1 MKRNNDFALRILLY
15 AGLTVFAA
23 MIITVIVVAFG
34 NFTDAKAAVGDQTIT
49 KVGSNY
55 VVETV
60 TMESTDSNGV
70 KNQTIEKLSIPESFY
85 NPSNPRVPFGS
96 SSINTNTIVDS
107 SSNTNTI
114 DGIKKTL
121 PSLSKKAK
129 KLKEKAV
136 RELESLSAYAST
148 YGWGMSVEE
157 SLTSD
162 YESDVNID
170 FDQPGWTCHFRQV
183 VRFGK
188 KGKVTVKYEKDGE
201 SYSASSIKSMLKKH
215 KRG

>member
-1 MKRNNDFALRILLY
+1 MRRNDFALRIVLY
-15 AGLTVFAA
+15 AGLVVFAA
-23 MIITVIVVAFG
+23 MIITVIALIFG
-34 NFTDAKAAVGDQTIT
+34 NFTDAKAAVGDQVIT
-49 KVGSNY
+49 KIGTNY
-55 VVETV
+55 VVETI

-70 KNQTIEKLSIPESFY
+70 KTQAIEKLSIPESLY

-96 SSINTNTIVDS
+96 SSVTSNTVDS
-107 SSNTNTI
+107 SSNTI
-114 DGIKKTL
+114 DGLKKTL

-129 KLKEKAV
+129 KLKEKAI
-136 RELESLSAYAST
+136 RELENLSAYAST

-170 FDQPGWTCHFRQV
+170 FDQPGWTCHFKQV

-188 KGKVTVKYEKDGE
+188 KGKLKVSYEKDGE
-201 SYSASSIKSMLKKH
+201 SYTLDSIKSMLKKH
-215 KRG
+215 KRR

>member
-1 MKRNNDFALRILLY
+1 MRKNDFALKIVLY
-15 AGLTVFAA
+15 AGLVVFAA
-23 MIITVIVVAFG
+23 MVITVIAVIFG

-49 KVGSNY
+49 KVGTNY
-55 VVETV
+55 VIETV

-70 KNQTIEKLSIPESFY
+70 KTQVVEKLSIPENLY
-85 NPSNPRVPFGS
+85 NPSNPRVPFS
-96 SSINTNTIVDS
+96 NINTNTIDS
-107 SSNTNTI
+107 SSNANTI
-114 DGIKKTL
+114 DNMKKTL
-121 PSLSKKAK
+121 SSLPKKAK

-136 RELESLSAYAST
+136 RELENLSAYAST

-170 FDQPGWTCHFRQV
+170 FDQPGWTCHFKQV

-188 KGKVTVKYEKDGE
+188 KGKLKVSYEKDGE
-201 SYSASSIKSMLKKH
+201 SYTLDSIKSMLKKH

>member
-1 MKRNNDFALRILLY
+1 MRRNDFALRIVLY
-15 AGLTVFAA
+15 AGLVVFAA
-23 MIITVIVVAFG
+23 MIITVIALIFG
-34 NFTDAKAAVGDQTIT
+34 NFTDAKAAVGDQVIT
-49 KVGSNY
+49 KIGTNY
-55 VVETV
+55 VVETI

-70 KNQTIEKLSIPESFY
+70 KTQAIEKLSIPESLY
-85 NPSNPRVPFGS
+85 NPSNPRVPFGN

-107 SSNTNTI
+107 SSNTI
-114 DGIKKTL
+114 DGMKKTL

-129 KLKEKAV
+129 KLKERAI
-136 RELESLSAYAST
+136 RELENLSAYAST

-170 FDQPGWTCHFRQV
+170 FDQPGWTCRFKQV

-188 KGKVTVKYEKDGE
+188 KGKLKVSYEKDGE
-201 SYSASSIKSMLKKH
+201 SYTSDSVKSMLKKH

>member
-1 MKRNNDFALRILLY
+1 MKRNNDFALKVLLC
-15 AGLTVFAA
+15 AGLVVFAA
-23 MIITVIVVAFG
+23 MVITVIAVIFG
-34 NFTDAKAAVGDQTIT
+34 NFTDAKAAVGDQSIT

-55 VVETV
+55 LVETV

-70 KNQTIEKLSIPESFY
+70 KTQAVERLSIPENLY

-96 SSINTNTIVDS
+96 SSVTNNTVDS
-107 SSNTNTI
+107 SSNTI
-114 DGIKKTL
+114 DGLKKTL

-129 KLKEKAV
+129 KLKERAI
-136 RELESLSAYAST
+136 RELENLSAYAST

-170 FDQPGWTCHFRQV
+170 FDQPGWTCRFKQV

-188 KGKVTVKYEKDGE
+188 KGKLKVSYEKDGE
-201 SYSASSIKSMLKKH
+201 SYTSDSVKSMLKKH

>member
-1 MKRNNDFALRILLY
+1 MRKNDFALRIVLY
-15 AGLTVFAA
+15 AGLVVFAA
-23 MIITVIVVAFG
+23 MVITVIAVIFG

-49 KVGSNY
+49 KVGTNY
-55 VVETV
+55 VIETV

-70 KNQTIEKLSIPESFY
+70 KTQVVEKLSMPENLY

-96 SSINTNTIVDS
+96 SSVTTVDS

-136 RELESLSAYAST
+136 RELENLSAYAST

-170 FDQPGWTCHFRQV
+170 FDQPGWTCNFKQI

-188 KGKVTVKYEKDGE
+188 KGKLKVSYEKDGE
-201 SYSASSIKSMLKKH
+201 SYTLDSVKSMLKKH
-215 KRG
+215 GRG

>member
-1 MKRNNDFALRILLY
+1 MRKNDFALKIVLY
-15 AGLTVFAA
+15 AGLVVFAA
-23 MIITVIVVAFG
+23 MVITVIAVIFG
-34 NFTDAKAAVGDQTIT
+34 NFTDAKAAVGDQIIT
-49 KVGSNY
+49 KIGSSY

-60 TMESTDSNGV
+60 TMESVDSNGV
-70 KNQTIEKLSIPESFY
+70 KNQTIEKLSIPENIY
-85 NPSNPRVPFGS
+85 NPSNPRVPFGIS
-96 SSINTNTIVDS
+96 TINNNVIDS

-136 RELESLSAYAST
+136 RELENLSAYAST

-170 FDQPGWTCHFRQV
+170 FDQPGWTCHFKQV

-188 KGKVTVKYEKDGE
+188 KGKLKVSYEKDGE
-201 SYSASSIKSMLKKH
+201 SYTLDSIKSMLKKH

>member
-1 MKRNNDFALRILLY
+1 MRKNDFALKIVLY
-15 AGLTVFAA
+15 ASLAVFAA
-23 MIITVIVVAFG
+23 MIITVIAVIFG
-34 NFTDAKAAVGDQTIT
+34 NFTDAKAAVGDQIIT
-49 KVGSNY
+49 KVGNNY

-70 KNQTIEKLSIPESFY
+70 KTQAVERLSIPENLY
-85 NPSNPRVPFGS
+85 NPGNPRVPFGN

-107 SSNTNTI
+107 SSNTI
-114 DGIKKTL
+114 DGMKKTL

-129 KLKEKAV
+129 KLKERAI
-136 RELESLSAYAST
+136 RELENLSAYAST

-170 FDQPGWTCHFRQV
+170 FDQPGWTCHFKQV

-188 KGKVTVKYEKDGE
+188 KGKLKVSYEKDGE
-201 SYSASSIKSMLKKH
+201 SYTLDSVKSMLKKH
-215 KRG
+215 GRG

>member
-1 MKRNNDFALRILLY
+1 MRRNDFALRIVLY
-15 AGLTVFAA
+15 AGLVVFAA
-23 MIITVIVVAFG
+23 MIITVIALIFG
-34 NFTDAKAAVGDQTIT
+34 NFTDAKAAVGDQVIT
-49 KVGSNY
+49 KVGNNY

-60 TMESTDSNGV
+60 TMESVDSNGV
-70 KNQTIEKLSIPESFY
+70 KTQAIEKLSIPENLY

-96 SSINTNTIVDS
+96 STINNNVIDS

-121 PSLSKKAK
+121 PSLSKKTK

-136 RELESLSAYAST
+136 RELENLSAYAST

>member
-1 MKRNNDFALRILLY
+1 MRRNDFALRIVLY
-15 AGLTVFAA
+15 AGLVVFAA
-23 MIITVIVVAFG
+23 MIITVIALIFG
-34 NFTDAKAAVGDQTIT
+34 NFTDAKAAVGDQVIT
-49 KVGSNY
+49 KIGTNY
-55 VVETV
+55 VVETI

-70 KNQTIEKLSIPESFY
+70 KTQAVERLSIPENLY
-85 NPSNPRVPFGS
+85 NPGNPRVPFGIS
-96 SSINTNTIVDS
+96 TINNNVIDS

-114 DGIKKTL
+114 DGIKKIL

-136 RELESLSAYAST
+136 RELESLGTYAST

-170 FDQPGWTCHFRQV
+170 FDQPGWTCNFKQI

-215 KRG
+215 GRG

>member
-1 MKRNNDFALRILLY
+1 MRKNDFALKILLY

-23 MIITVIVVAFG
+23 MTITVIVVIFG

-49 KVGSNY
+49 KIGNNY

-60 TMESTDSNGV
+60 TMESVDSNGV
-70 KNQTIEKLSIPESFY
+70 KTQTVERLSIPENLY
-85 NPSNPRVPFGS
+85 NPGNPRVPFGS
-96 SSINTNTIVDS
+96 SNVTTVDS

-114 DGIKKTL
+114 DGMKKTL

-129 KLKEKAV
+129 KLKERAI
-136 RELESLSAYAST
+136 RELENLSAYAST
-148 YGWGMSVEE
+148 YGWELSFTE
-157 SLTSD
+157 SLASD
-162 YESDVNID
+162 YESDVDVDLNRT
-170 FDQPGWTCHFRQV
+170 GWTCHFKQV

-188 KGKVTVKYEKDGE
+188 KGKLKVSYEKDGE
-201 SYSASSIKSMLKKH
+201 SYTSDSVKSMLKKH

>member
-1 MKRNNDFALRILLY
+1 MRKNDFALKILLY

-23 MIITVIVVAFG
+23 MTITVIVVIFG

-49 KVGSNY
+49 KIGNNY

-60 TMESTDSNGV
+60 TMESVDSNGV
-70 KNQTIEKLSIPESFY
+70 KTQTVERLSIPENLY
-85 NPSNPRVPFGS
+85 NPGNPRVPFGS
-96 SSINTNTIVDS
+96 SNVTTVDS

-114 DGIKKTL
+114 DGMRKFL

-129 KLKEKAV
+129 KLKEKAI
-136 RELESLSAYAST
+136 RELENLSAYAST

-170 FDQPGWTCHFRQV
+170 FDQPGWTCHFKQV

-188 KGKVTVKYEKDGE
+188 KGKLKVSYEKDGE
-201 SYSASSIKSMLKKH
+201 SYTSDSVKSMLKKH
-215 KRG
+215 GRG

>member
-1 MKRNNDFALRILLY
+1 MRKNDFALKIVLY
-15 AGLTVFAA
+15 AGLVVFAA
-23 MIITVIVVAFG
+23 MIITVIAVIFG

-49 KVGSNY
+49 KAGNNY
-55 VVETV
+55 IIETV
-60 TMESTDSNGV
+60 TMESVDSNGV
-70 KNQTIEKLSIPESFY
+70 KTQVVEKLSIPENLY

-96 SSINTNTIVDS
+96 SSVTTVDS

-136 RELESLSAYAST
+136 RELENLSAYAST

-170 FDQPGWTCHFRQV
+170 FDQPGWTCHFRQII
-183 VRFGK
+183 RFGK

>member
-1 MKRNNDFALRILLY
+1 MRRNDFALRIVLY
-15 AGLTVFAA
+15 AGLVVFAA
-23 MIITVIVVAFG
+23 MIITVIALIFG
-34 NFTDAKAAVGDQTIT
+34 NFTDAKAAVGDQIIT
-49 KVGSNY
+49 KIGSSY

-60 TMESTDSNGV
+60 TMESVDSNGV
-70 KNQTIEKLSIPESFY
+70 KNQTIEKLSIPENIY
-85 NPSNPRVPFGS
+85 NPSNPRVPFGIS
-96 SSINTNTIVDS
+96 TINNNVIDS

-136 RELESLSAYAST
+136 RELENLSAYAST

-162 YESDVNID
+162 YEISTSRA
-170 FDQPGWTCHFRQV
+170 GLATLS
-183 VRFGK
+183 K
-188 KGKVTVKYEKDGE
+188 
-201 SYSASSIKSMLKKH
+201 L
-215 KRG
+215 

>member
-1 MKRNNDFALRILLY
+1 MRKNDFALKIVLY
-15 AGLTVFAA
+15 AGLVVFAA
-23 MIITVIVVAFG
+23 MIITVIAVIFG
-34 NFTDAKAAVGDQTIT
+34 NFTDAKAAVGDQVIT
-49 KVGSNY
+49 KIGTNY
-55 VVETV
+55 VVETI

-70 KNQTIEKLSIPESFY
+70 KTQVVEKLSIPENLY

-96 SSINTNTIVDS
+96 SSVTTVDS

-114 DGIKKTL
+114 DGIKKIL

-136 RELESLSAYAST
+136 RELESLGTYANT

-170 FDQPGWTCHFRQV
+170 FDQPGWTCNFKQI

>member
-1 MKRNNDFALRILLY
+1 MRKNDFALKIVLY
-15 AGLTVFAA
+15 ASLAVFAA
-23 MIITVIVVAFG
+23 MIITVIAVIFG
-34 NFTDAKAAVGDQTIT
+34 NFTDAKAAVGDQIIT
-49 KVGSNY
+49 KVGNNY

-70 KNQTIEKLSIPESFY
+70 KTQVVEKLSIPENLY
-85 NPSNPRVPFGS
+85 NPSNPRVPFS
-96 SSINTNTIVDS
+96 NINTNTIDS
-107 SSNTNTI
+107 SSNANTI
-114 DGIKKTL
+114 DNMKKTL
-121 PSLSKKAK
+121 SSLPKKAK

-136 RELESLSAYAST
+136 RELENLSAYAST

-170 FDQPGWTCHFRQV
+170 FDQPGWTCHFKQV

-188 KGKVTVKYEKDGE
+188 KGKLKVSYEKDGE
-201 SYSASSIKSMLKKH
+201 SYTLDSVKSMLKKH
-215 KRG
+215 GRG